1 MEELGES
8 KLELLR
14 GIEEQKKSL
23 HQNVQY
29 LRNSITTRQNEIVQS
44 LNQIYNDYELECEKL
59 DALLKLKN
67 FTLESKDLGKI
78 YYQDNMQQTQA
89 SIEEIKSHLDG
100 RKSLSPDEVCGAQVH
115 CEKGKFDAL
124 LYENLHLKLPSEPG
138 YKNMKDIVWEKSKQ
152 GSLRTQLNSPT
163 SIAIDKANNYIYI
176 TDTLNSRIQIFTENG
191 DHYFSLLLPL
201 AFHPLKIRV
210 IPSAVYIYGEG
221 DAKRYL
227 AVCRKSSNCVPDN
240 NGFESF
246 HEVMEFVSFD
256 VSDFSHRKGTVFT
269 ADLPEC
275 FPGVKCYGYL
285 ANGSHVVLEQE
296 LGTFCYSQGHGLF
309 GGAAKNQGN
318 TLFGGAVN
326 NQGNTLFGG
335 AVNNQGNTLF
345 GGAVNNQGNTLFGG
359 AVNNQ
364 GNTLFGGAANNQG
377 NTLFGGAANNQ
388 GNTLFGGAA
397 NNQGNTLFGGA
408 VNNQGNTLFGGA
420 VNNQGNTLFGGA
432 ANNQG
437 NTLFGG
443 AANNQGNTLF
453 GGAAN
458 NQGNTLFGGAANN
471 QGNTLFG
478 GAVNNQGNSLFG
490 GAANNQGNPSFGGA
504 VNNQGNT
511 LFGGAA
517 NNQGNTLFGGAA
529 NNQGNTLFGGA
540 ANNQGN
546 TLFGGAVNN
555 QGNSL
560 FGGAANNQGNPSFG
574 GAVNNQG
581 NTLFGSVP
589 ATQTSLF
596 VNHPTNQG
604 TVSFGSATTN
614 QGFTGF
620 GSVPPT
626 QGTSLFGNAPAN
638 QENTGF
644 GSVPGTQSS
653 SLFGGIPITQ
663 TTGLFGTPVTQGNS
677 LFLPQSRPQA
687 SLFPSASKSQKKT
700 FIYLKSIYLE
710 DKTEAVDL
718 QVLRSNNN
726 NTLLYILY
734 KNCPFAVLVFNKQG
748 VCLKGIVK
756 LDPIRVPFAFAIDAN
771 CNIIMIDGDVNTRK
785 IKLETEGEKTCD
797 ISIYSSE
804 GTQML
809 HSMTLYEDL
818 EGKSDI
824 CVDTDFNIVV
834 LFREGAEEG
843 GMIRKY

>member
-59 DALLKLKN
+59 DALVKLKN

-100 RKSLSPDEVCGAQVH
+100 RKSLFPDEVCGAQVH

-359 AVNNQ
+359 A
-364 GNTLFGGAANNQG
+364 ANNQG
-377 NTLFGGAANNQ
+377 NPS
-388 GNTLFGGAA
+388 
-397 NNQGNTLFGGA
+397 FGGA

-437 NTLFGG
+437 NPS
-443 AANNQGNTLF
+443 
-453 GGAAN
+453 
-458 NQGNTLFGGAANN
+458 
-471 QGNTLFG
+471 FG
-478 GAVNNQGNSLFG
+478 GAV
-490 GAANNQGNPSFGGA
+490 NNQGNPSFGGA

-517 NNQGNTLFGGAA
+517 NNQGNT
-529 NNQGNTLFGGA
+529 
-540 ANNQGN
+540 
-546 TLFGGAVNN
+546 
-555 QGNSL
+555 L

-620 GSVPPT
+620 GSLPGTQGTSLFASAPGTQGTGLFVNAPPT